1 MSLGRSFKACSR
13 CPNKASRRV
22 VTIEDVASGQVLSNT
37 RRWRRRL
44 IEFDDPFFFAY
55 KDPKHSDEEDCY
67 VIIGVSERG
76 RLLTA
81 AFTERS
87 RTRIISARRS
97 NRYESEL
104 YQKESGEAV

>member
-1 MSLGRSFKACSR
+1 M
-13 CPNKASRRV
+13 
-22 VTIEDVASGQVLSNT
+22 LSNT

-97 NRYESEL
+97 NRYETEL

>member
-1 MSLGRSFKACSR
+1 MGLTVVYGTFEWDEDKARSNLVKHGISFEEA
-13 CPNKASRRV
+13 ATV
-22 VTIEDVASGQVLSNT
+22 
-37 RRWRRRL
+37 
-44 IEFDDPFFFAY
+44 FDDPFFFAY

-81 AFTERS
+81 AFTERG

-97 NRYESEL
+97 NRYETEL
-104 YQKESGEAV
+104 YQKESGKAV